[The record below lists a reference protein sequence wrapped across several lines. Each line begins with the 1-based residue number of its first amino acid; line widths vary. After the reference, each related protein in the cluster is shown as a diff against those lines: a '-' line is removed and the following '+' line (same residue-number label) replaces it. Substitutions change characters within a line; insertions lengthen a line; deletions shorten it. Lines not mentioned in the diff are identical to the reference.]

1 MRWRYGLGQGGFYG
15 KLLADHDRYGLERLF
30 RHVGYYGIRFL
41 WRIVTQRRRAIG
53 DVVFVCGLLTGIC
66 RWLVFDRSRER

>member
-1 MRWRYGLGQGGFYG
+1 
-15 KLLADHDRYGLERLF
+15 
-30 RHVGYYGIRFL
+30 VGYYGIRFL